1 MNIKSMLARLESAM
15 GRQDVVEQMVLLPEP
30 ASLAS
35 KRVNSDK
42 SINLIVGYNRSPSSQ
57 TALDLAL
64 WIAHQTRLVTK
75 AQVTVQVVYV
85 VDEDQSSHCPHISNG
100 GDASRPSIQQLPL
113 SGEASAVRC
122 ATPVLTQTTPKELAA
137 RARMTEIDPSYFR
150 AIFYQTN
157 PFEQADRILSQAR
170 CLAEEW
176 RGSFKAHLRFG
187 CISTELKKVVESEA
201 ATLLLLGCTS
211 VNDPIVQKLGSNFP
225 CAVLGIPSILNSA
238 DTSNCSS
245 DFQSV

>member
-113 SGEASAVRC
+113 SVEASAVRS

-211 VNDPIVQKLGSNFP
+211 VTDPIVQKLGSNFP

-245 DFQSV
+245 DLQSV

>member
-42 SINLIVGYNRSPSSQ
+42 SINLVVGYNRSPSSQ

-113 SGEASAVRC
+113 SGEASAVRS

-211 VNDPIVQKLGSNFP
+211 VNEPIVQKLGSNFP

-245 DFQSV
+245 GLQSV

>member
-113 SGEASAVRC
+113 SLEASAVRC
-122 ATPVLTQTTPKELAA
+122 ATPVLTQPTPAELAA

-211 VNDPIVQKLGSNFP
+211 VNNPIVQKLGSNFP

-238 DTSNCSS
+238 DTSHCSS

>member
-15 GRQDVVEQMVLLPEP
+15 GRQNVVEQMVLLPEP
-30 ASLAS
+30 ASLVS
-35 KRVNSDK
+35 KRANSAK
-42 SINLIVGYNRSPSSQ
+42 SINLVVGYNRSPSSQ
-57 TALDLAL
+57 TALDIAL

-100 GDASRPSIQQLPL
+100 GDTSRPSIQQLPL
-113 SGEASAVRC
+113 SLEASAVRS
-122 ATPVLTQTTPKELAA
+122 ATPVLTQPTPAELAA
-137 RARMTEIDPSYFR
+137 RTRMTEIDPSYLR

-157 PFEQADRILSQAR
+157 PFAQADRILSQAR

-187 CISTELKKVVESEA
+187 CVSTELKKVVELEA

-211 VNDPIVQKLGSNFP
+211 VNNPIVQELSSNLP
-225 CAVLGIPSILNSA
+225 CAVLGIPTILNSS
-238 DTSNCSS
+238 DSSNCSS

>member
-1 MNIKSMLARLESAM
+1 
-15 GRQDVVEQMVLLPEP
+15 
-30 ASLAS
+30 
-35 KRVNSDK
+35 
-42 SINLIVGYNRSPSSQ
+42 
-57 TALDLAL
+57 
-64 WIAHQTRLVTK
+64 
-75 AQVTVQVVYV
+75 
-85 VDEDQSSHCPHISNG
+85 
-100 GDASRPSIQQLPL
+100 
-113 SGEASAVRC
+113 
-122 ATPVLTQTTPKELAA
+122 
-137 RARMTEIDPSYFR
+137 MTEIDPSYFR

-238 DTSNCSS
+238 NTSNFSS
-245 DFQSV
+245 DSNQFNR

>member
-1 MNIKSMLARLESAM
+1 MLARLESAM

-30 ASLAS
+30 ASSAS
-35 KRVNSDK
+35 KRVNYAK
-42 SINLIVGYNRSPSSQ
+42 SINLVVGYNRSPSSQ

-85 VDEDQSSHCPHISNG
+85 VDEDQSSHCPHICNG
-100 GDASRPSIQQLPL
+100 DNARDSSIQQFSLESL
-113 SGEASAVRC
+113 EASEVRC
-122 ATPVLTQTTPKELAA
+122 ATPVLTQPTPVELAA

-187 CISTELKKVVESEA
+187 CVATELRKVVELEA

-211 VNDPIVQKLGSNFP
+211 VNHPVVKKLGFNFP
-225 CAVLGIPSILNSA
+225 CAVLGIPTILNSA
-238 DTSNCSS
+238 DASNCSS